1 MVIKKK
7 KIQKQKGGLL
17 LGSLIIPVKLDKYF
31 HQVFTLLNLCNIF
44 LTETE
49 HETEQPNYYN
59 IISIYIN
66 NIIIESIV
74 QQNYLL
80 INLFTK
86 LKSVFTN
93 RRNNITNGRIIKHIN
108 VLILSDIL
116 CDFMSDISLDE
127 QFSVEDKI
135 IKLYIDILFH
145 KYIISDQEIREIF
158 LKSINLIDL
167 IGLNNQI
174 KENLLRKY
182 NVFTRNNRENMTS
195 FIDQVYRMN
204 IQRIRI
210 CMIFNPRFTGK
221 TPVFYGN
228 TLGSSMGYNQF
239 ICLKVGVFSSEKRKY
254 TINLVGEFIYNIM
267 KDYNMLTTESTNPL
281 YKLLAKILRFN
292 YKPGNKGERS
302 DFNGLPQLNYLRN
315 GTKFCIVRDQQ
326 NTESVKMYNLQ
337 ESICSKGFGCS
348 LKMTAEIR
356 KENIAPDEDILSLL
370 DILLNIFLSKSNILF
385 TNSRLFP
392 PSAVIKSNIP
402 FTNSRLFPRLFPRSA
417 VIKSNIPFTNEDNRE
432 TRAILRKKFNTG
444 NTSEILPEIGK
455 IRNMI
460 SKMNRIKINPQ
471 IRLTVNSELYNALK
485 KRLNELENYYRIFE
499 MEQNFVL

>member
-7 KIQKQKGGLL
+7 KIQKQKGGLSL
-17 LGSLIIPVKLDKYF
+17 DSLIIPKKLEKYF
-31 HQVFTLLNLCNIF
+31 HRVFTLLNLCNEF
-44 LTETE
+44 LTK
-49 HETEQPNYYN
+49 TEQHYYYE
-59 IISIYIN
+59 IISNYIN
-66 NIIIESIV
+66 EIISESSIT
-74 QQNYLL
+74 QENYLL
-80 INLFTK
+80 INLLTK

-93 RRNNITNGRIIKHIN
+93 RRNNITNRRIIKHIN

-116 CDFMSDISLDE
+116 CDFMSDISLHKL
-127 QFSVEDKI
+127 FSVEDKI

-145 KYIISDQEIREIF
+145 KYIISDREIREIF

-174 KENLLRKY
+174 KENLLIKY
-182 NVFTRNNRENMTS
+182 DVFTINNSENMTS

-210 CMIFNPRFTGK
+210 CMIFNPRLTGK

-228 TLGSSMGYNQF
+228 IFDSSMGYNQF

-267 KDYNMLTTESTNPL
+267 ENYNLLNTESTNPL

-315 GTKFCIVRDQQ
+315 GTKFCIVRNQQ
-326 NTESVKMYNLQ
+326 NTESVA
-337 ESICSKGFGCS
+337 ESGCSKKGFGCS

-356 KENIAPDEDILSLL
+356 NENIAPDEDILSLL
-370 DILLNIFLSKSNILF
+370 DILLNIFLSKINIPFTNNRLSPPSAVIKSNIPF
-385 TNSRLFP
+385 TNNRLFP

-402 FTNSRLFPRLFPRSA
+402 FTA

-432 TRAILRKKFNTG
+432 ARAILRKKFNIK
-444 NTSEILPEIGK
+444 NMSEIGK

-460 SKMNRIKINPQ
+460 SKMNKIKMNPK
-471 IRLTVNSELYNALK
+471 IRLTVNNELYNALK
-485 KRLNELENYYRIFE
+485 KRLYKLENDYRHKQSDSLF
-499 MEQNFVL
+499 NN